1 MVKKKQPKQLDVQK
15 FSLRDN
21 SWLGKLGDKR
31 SKLLR
36 KLVLKMKRFNEEEV
50 LLPFN
55 RTIRSVEILYRG
67 NNASW
72 FHDKVDGCKLLI
84 RVKDLDEEGI
94 GMHLTETAK
103 VLQWILWAPLIGDP
117 NTSKQAPDRVWRE
130 STFANPAEFL
140 LTYVDDSKVDTLEEL
155 VAGRWDSGMMLGG
168 AVKVKNLIY
177 KHISND
183 NEELKKSI
191 QEWLRFLKWHQEFD
205 WEEVCENLL
214 FGSSNPKP
222 DIFWENEDYEVPESY
237 ISTTLWTPDKPYM
250 ADNIR
255 QIVSEIPGFEELKA
269 ILEEEAAVDVEDV
282 DQKDSS
288 LDDSGDGQ
296 SLLST
301 PGSPVLRSQTPVFSP
316 ASAVFRPDMPY
327 KGANKVAF
335 ESYFMRH
342 TLWKNSPV
350 GRKKRPFPFE
360 VTARRKVSKVKSSK
374 PVRLSKKKKPV
385 SRSRVKRKQSHKA
398 KRKSK
403 RKIVRKGSQSKNNKK
418 NRRR

>member
-55 RTIRSVEILYRG
+55 RSIKSVEILYRG
-67 NNASW
+67 NKASW

-84 RVKDLDEEGI
+84 RVENLDEEGI

-103 VLQWILWAPLIGDP
+103 VLKWILWAPLLGDP
-117 NTSKQAPDRVWRE
+117 NTSRQAPDRVWRE

-140 LTYVDDSKVDTLEEL
+140 ISYVDDSKVDTLEEL
-155 VAGRWDSGMMLGG
+155 VSGRWDSGMMLGG
-168 AVKVKNLIY
+168 AGKVKNLIY
-177 KHISND
+177 KHISDD

-205 WEEVCENLL
+205 WEEICENVL
-214 FGSSNPKP
+214 FGSNNPKP
-222 DIFWENEDYEVPESY
+222 DIFWESEDYEVPESY
-237 ISTTLWTPDKPYM
+237 ISTTLWTPDKPNM

-255 QIVSEIPGFEELKA
+255 QIVAEIRGFGELKA
-269 ILEEEAAVDVEDV
+269 MLEEEVSIDVEDLE
-282 DQKDSS
+282 QKDST
-288 LDDSGDGQ
+288 LDESINEQ
-296 SLLST
+296 SVLST
-301 PGSPVLRSQTPVFSP
+301 SGSPAPSSQSPVYSP
-316 ASAVFRPDMPY
+316 TGSVFRPDMPY

-360 VTARRKVSKVKSSK
+360 VTARRKLSKIKSSK
-374 PVRLSKKKKPV
+374 PVRLLKKQKSV
-385 SRSRVKRKQSHKA
+385 SRRKVKGKQSKA

-403 RKIVRKGSQSKNNKK
+403 IKSSRKGSQSKNNKK

>member
-15 FSLRDN
+15 FLSRDN
-21 SWLGKLGDKR
+21 RWLGKLGDKR

-55 RTIRSVEILYRG
+55 RAIRSVEILYRG
-67 NNASW
+67 DKASW

-84 RVKDLDEEGI
+84 RVEDLDEEGI

-103 VLQWILWAPLIGDP
+103 VLQWILWNPLLGDP
-117 NTSKQAPDRVWRE
+117 NTSRQAPDRVWRE

-140 LTYVDDSKVDTLEEL
+140 ISYVDDSKVDTLEEL
-155 VAGRWDSGMMLGG
+155 VSDRWDSGMMLGG

-177 KHISND
+177 KHISDD

-205 WEEVCENLL
+205 WEEICENVL

-222 DIFWENEDYEVPESY
+222 DVFWESEDYEVPESY
-237 ISTTLWTPDKPYM
+237 ISTTLWTPDKPNM

-255 QIVSEIPGFEELKA
+255 QIVAKIRGFGELKTM
-269 ILEEEAAVDVEDV
+269 LEEEATVDVEDEE
-282 DQKDSS
+282 KDSS
-288 LDDSGDGQ
+288 LDESSSGHNFVICSSSPAPRPQ
-296 SLLST
+296 
-301 PGSPVLRSQTPVFSP
+301 SPVHSATD
-316 ASAVFRPDMPY
+316 AVFRPDKPY
-327 KGANKVAF
+327 QGANKVAF

-342 TLWKNSPV
+342 TLWKNSPL

-360 VTARRKVSKVKSSK
+360 VTTRRKLSKVKSSK
-374 PVRLSKKKKPV
+374 PIRLLKKQKSV
-385 SRSRVKRKQSHKA
+385 SRRNVKGKQSKA
-398 KRKSK
+398 TRKSK
-403 RKIVRKGSQSKNNKK
+403 MKRSRKGSRSKNNKK
-418 NRRR
+418 NCRR